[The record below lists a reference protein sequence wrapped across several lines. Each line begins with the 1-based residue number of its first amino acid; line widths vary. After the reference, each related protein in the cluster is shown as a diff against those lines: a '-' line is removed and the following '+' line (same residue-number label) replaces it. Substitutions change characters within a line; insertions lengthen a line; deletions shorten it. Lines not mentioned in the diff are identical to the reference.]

1 MAQIEEDLEQEE
13 QEELLYEVL
22 KKFNEFIQKFNDEL
36 KEDCKADTIDIKY
49 LKQKYPHLKRTN
61 KDLKKKIKNN
71 KFDEINPPYIYEFLT
86 IYDTSNIFS
95 QDEKAIINNYCINK
109 ITPIFIF
116 DGKPPEEKKK
126 LLNDR
131 YLKKIES
138 EKEYKELEKSLEKEA
153 KIENNEIQQKMDS
166 LKKKCIFIKKEQT
179 NLIKELISSKGGI
192 YIQYTNEAD
201 ELCAWLTKE
210 KKVWGCLSEDMDLFV
225 YGCSRVYRSLNL
237 LNDTVVCYQTKS
249 ILNTLNV
256 TLEEFKEICVL
267 SGTDYSSELLKSH
280 SLYQTYQYFQEYKKD
295 KIQNFLYIDFY
306 PWLQKKHPEYI
317 KNIEDLLNIKKMFD
331 LSFDKN
337 YLEMVGTMQNIG
349 WE

>member
-1 MAQIEEDLEQEE
+1 MGIRDLNKFIKNKCINKNVYNNNIKSIECIP
-13 QEELLYEVL
+13 L
-22 KKFNEFIQKFNDEL
+22 KSL
-36 KEDCKADTIDIKY
+36 K
-49 LKQKYPHLKRTN
+49 N
-61 KDLKKKIKNN
+61 KKIAVDISIYLY
-71 KFDEINPPYIYEFLT
+71 KFAEDGRLIENMTHLIERFKYY
-86 IYDTSNIFS
+86 
-95 QDEKAIINNYCINK
+95 K

>member
-1 MAQIEEDLEQEE
+1 MGIRDLNKFIKNKCIHNVNKNVNNTNNNTNNNNNKSIECIP
-13 QEELLYEVL
+13 L
-22 KKFNEFIQKFNDEL
+22 KFL
-36 KEDCKADTIDIKY
+36 K
-49 LKQKYPHLKRTN
+49 N
-61 KDLKKKIKNN
+61 KKIAVDISIYLY
-71 KFDEINPPYIYEFLT
+71 KFAEDDRLIEHMTHLIERFKYY
-86 IYDTSNIFS
+86 
-95 QDEKAIINNYCINK
+95 K
-109 ITPIFIF
+109 ITPIFVF

-131 YLKKIES
+131 YLKKIQS
-138 EKEYKELEKSLEKEA
+138 EKEYKELEKET
-153 KIENNEIQQKMDS
+153 KIENKEINKEIQQKLDS

-179 NLIKELISSKGGI
+179 NSIKELISSKGGI

-237 LNDTVVCYQTKS
+237 LNDTVVCYQTKN

-256 TLEEFKEICVL
+256 TSEEFKEICVL
-267 SGTDYSSELLKSH
+267 SGTDYSLDSSSSFSKSH
-280 SLYQTYQYFQEYKKD
+280 SLYQTYQYFQEYKQD

-317 KNIEDLLNIKKMFD
+317 ENIEELLNIKKMFD

-337 YLEMVGTMQNIG
+337 YLEIAGTIQNSK

>member
-1 MAQIEEDLEQEE
+1 MGIRDLNKFIKNKCINKNVYNNNIKSIECIP
-13 QEELLYEVL
+13 L
-22 KKFNEFIQKFNDEL
+22 KSL
-36 KEDCKADTIDIKY
+36 K
-49 LKQKYPHLKRTN
+49 N
-61 KDLKKKIKNN
+61 KKIAVDISIYLY
-71 KFDEINPPYIYEFLT
+71 KFAEDGRLIENMTHLIERFKYY
-86 IYDTSNIFS
+86 
-95 QDEKAIINNYCINK
+95 K

-295 KIQNFLYIDFY
+295 KIQNFLYIDF
-306 PWLQKKHPEYI
+306 QI
-317 KNIEDLLNIKKMFD
+317 VIRV
-331 LSFDKN
+331 
-337 YLEMVGTMQNIG
+337 YL
-349 WE
+349 